1 MDSLIAGIGA
11 AGVVISIGMYGWP
24 ATFAAISATL
34 LMTGLVYRLGKVN
47 MEKLQRQLK
56 EEGNAYLRSKGVEI
70 EE

>member
-34 LMTGLVYRLGKVN
+34 LMSGLVYRLGKVN
-47 MEKLQRQLK
+47 MENFRRQMK
-56 EEGNAYLRSKGVEI
+56 QEGDEYLRSKGVEV